1 MPFHSLNG
9 RSLICAALLGAAL
22 SACAPAATRAP
33 VTAPAPAVTP
43 APTPA
48 PAAPAVSF
56 QVMPFLSETPVRS
69 FTAAPAMT
77 IDPARSYRAILK
89 TARGDITVD
98 LNAKGSPVAVNNFVF
113 LARHRFYDGTRFH
126 RVIEGF
132 MAQGGDPLSADTA
145 RQSEWGRGGPGYQ
158 FAAEVNNGLRF
169 DRAGVLGMARS
180 QSLNSQG
187 SQFFITVAPADF
199 LSGGYTVFG
208 QVIGGQNVLAGLTRT
223 ARSTAQGEQAI
234 PGAAADTLIGVQI
247 LESR

>member
-9 RSLICAALLGAAL
+9 RSLTCAALLGAAL

-43 APTPA
+43 APSPA

-77 IDPARSYRAILK
+77 IDPARSYRAVLK

-145 RQSEWGRGGPGYQ
+145 RSAEWGTGGPGYQ
-158 FAAEVNNGLRF
+158 FAAEVTNGLRF
-169 DRAGVLGMARS
+169 DRVGVLGMARS
-180 QSLNSQG
+180 QSLTSQG

-208 QVIGGQNVLAGLTRT
+208 QVIGGQNVLASLTRT